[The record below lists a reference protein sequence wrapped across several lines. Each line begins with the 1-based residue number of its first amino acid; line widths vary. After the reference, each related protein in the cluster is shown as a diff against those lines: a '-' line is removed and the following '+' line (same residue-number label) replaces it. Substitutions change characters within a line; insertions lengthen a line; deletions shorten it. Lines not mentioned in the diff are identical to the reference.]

1 MALWS
6 HGSLLFKI
14 YLNGLFFLVDFTE
27 ICNFADVTFFVC
39 DKDLVSLN
47 RLEHDSFFA
56 NEWIQI
62 DYMSLNKDKINL
74 FVAAQKHE
82 NFGIKIGEAKIWEF
96 NKQKLS
102 EVQIDAKLPFD
113 RHVWNL

>member
-6 HGSLLFKI
+6 HGFLLFKI

-39 DKDLVSLN
+39 DKDLASLN

-82 NFGIKIGEAKIWEF
+82 NFRTKIGEAKIWEF

-102 EVQIDAKLPFD
+102 GVQIDAKLPFD
-113 RHVWNL
+113 RHV